1 MSFAAKYKSI
11 PMVLWMGML
20 HDEGIE
26 VTRKQ
31 LEENKIDWADLEVL
45 WHDPLYDH
53 FGVRLKRNTQ

>member
-1 MSFAAKYKSI
+1 
-11 PMVLWMGML
+11 MVLWMGML
-20 HDEGIE
+20 QDEGIE

-45 WHDPLYDH
+45 WHDPFYDH